1 MNQMDEPLAS
11 VKPSFDSNS
20 FRVPLIWGGLLLS
33 WVIAL
38 CIVHD
43 PRPLGAPEWAVGLV
57 CSLTGISE
65 PTSRVVVTF
74 ALRGVGM
81 AMIGVLLV
89 LALKRVSNRWAV
101 PFSLVVAPLLA
112 VLTQWINFGHF
123 PITPQLRAGIGCAIL
138 GVLVGLVLRQSRM
151 GLVALVIFVIGL
163 FTWGTSTGVPDDLHE
178 AARAT
183 LLHVLEN
190 TQDIPKGDDG
200 FAMLL
205 HRAFTFAEDNS
216 HGTEAMLPNR
226 AAILALGVILG
237 ENRVVKVGKRT
248 IDPRR
253 MKEAQTLRRRVTLN
267 DRHDLSQHFWVS
279 AALAILSNE
288 KHSMTVGITKELMDA
303 TPGGSG
309 FSFVDLTADRAG
321 ILFAVASTRNAESA
335 RAMQLRIQNGVR
347 IADFCPDV
355 RNLPEGISRDDF
367 QQEYGGLDG
376 TKTQKVVKEIQ
387 RRLATCEGL
396 R

>member
-1 MNQMDEPLAS
+1 MNQMDEPLPS
-11 VKPSFDSNS
+11 VKSPFDVNS
-20 FRVPLIWGGLLLS
+20 IRVPLIWGGLLLI
-33 WVIAL
+33 WLIVL
-38 CIVHD
+38 CVVHD

-81 AMIGVLLV
+81 ALIGVLLA
-89 LALKRVSNRWAV
+89 LALRGVRNQWAV
-101 PFSLVVAPLLA
+101 PLGLIVAPLLA

-138 GVLVGLVLRQSRM
+138 GLLAGFVLRQSRM
-151 GLVALVIFVIGL
+151 ALVALVILAVGL
-163 FTWGTSTGVPDDLHE
+163 FTWGTSTGIPDDLHE
-178 AARAT
+178 VARAT

-190 TQDIPKGDDG
+190 AQDIPQGDDG
-200 FAMLL
+200 FARLL
-205 HRAFTFAEDNS
+205 NRAFAFAEDNS
-216 HGTEAMLPNR
+216 HGTEAVLPNR

-237 ENRVVKVGKRT
+237 ENRVVKVGKRK
-248 IDPRR
+248 IAPGR
-253 MKEAQTLRRRVTLN
+253 MVEAQTLRRRVTLN
-267 DRHDLSQHFWVS
+267 GRHDLSQHFWVS
-279 AALAILSNE
+279 AALAVLSNE

-347 IADFCPDV
+347 IADFCPDI

-376 TKTQKVVKEIQ
+376 VETRKVVKEIQ